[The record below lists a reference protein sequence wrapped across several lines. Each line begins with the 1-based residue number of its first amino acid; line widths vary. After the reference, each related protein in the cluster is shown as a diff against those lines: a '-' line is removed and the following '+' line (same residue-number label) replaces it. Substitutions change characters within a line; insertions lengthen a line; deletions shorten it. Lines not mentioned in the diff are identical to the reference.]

1 MFENFTERARRV
13 IFLGRLEASKTGCDA
28 ISTEH
33 FLLGLMRENMY
44 LLPEFPPGCDLATI
58 RSELFGQPP
67 GEPVPTSVDI
77 PLTESAKRVLK
88 QSAHERYSLKHDLVT
103 SGHLLL
109 GILDEEQSAACAIL
123 KRYGVRREQVMT
135 RLPDSLQEQGPPDF
149 DIDIELD
156 LLS

>member
-1 MFENFTERARRV
+1 MFEHFTERARRA
-13 IFLGRLEASKTGCDA
+13 ILFARLEASKTGCDA

-33 FLLGLMRENMY
+33 ILLGLMRENMY
-44 LLPEFPPGCDLATI
+44 LLPEFPPSSDLAAI

-67 GEPVPTSVDI
+67 AEPLPTSVDM

-88 QSAHERYSLKHDLVT
+88 KSAHERYSLKHDLVT

-109 GILDEEQSAACAIL
+109 GVLDEEQSGACAIL
-123 KRYGVRREQVMT
+123 KRYGIRREQVMT
-135 RLPDSLQEQGPPDF
+135 RLPDSSQEQSPPNP
-149 DIDIELD
+149 DIAFD